1 MSTTTPQRKPR
12 YRRVR
17 DVPLR
22 LQERDAEIIRQIYR
36 HRFLTSEHIAALLG
50 GSQQGILRRLHKLYH
65 AGYLDR
71 PPEQIRPYKSGSD
84 PMVYG
89 LGNKGAELLSER
101 FHIPKTKVDWTSKNR
116 EVKTVFL
123 AHTLQTANFMVCLE
137 MACKAKQ
144 GVELIT
150 SETIWQQMPEAIRNR
165 KNPWGWKVETK
176 AEHQGQERNLS
187 FGMVP
192 DKVFGLY
199 FPKEPPGRQR
209 AYFFLEADRSTMPI
223 KSADMFRTSFYKKML
238 GYWHSWRQGLFEKTF
253 PFKSARVLTV
263 TKSQDRIRNMVAAG
277 KALDPKGKG
286 LRMFLFAAEKQ
297 FNPKAPEDILGK
309 IWTDG
314 RGETVSLLD

>member
-1 MSTTTPQRKPR
+1 MSITTQQRKPR

-17 DVPLR
+17 EIPFR
-22 LQERDAEIIRQIYR
+22 LQERDAEIIQQIYR
-36 HRFLTSEHIAALLG
+36 HRFLTSEHIAALLD

-137 MACKAKQ
+137 LACRAKK

-150 SETIWQQMPEAIRNR
+150 PETIWQQMPEAIRNR
-165 KNPWGWKVETK
+165 KNPYGWKVEMK
-176 AEHQGQERNLS
+176 ATHHGKDLDLS

-192 DKVFGLY
+192 DKVLGLY
-199 FPKEPPGRQR
+199 FPQDQPGRNR
-209 AYFFLEADRSTMPI
+209 AFFFLEADRSTMPI

-238 GYWHSWRQGLFEKTF
+238 GYWHSWQQGLFEKTF
-253 PFKSARVLTV
+253 PFKSARVLTI
-263 TKSQDRIRNMVAAG
+263 TKSQERIQSMVAIG
-277 KALDPKGKG
+277 KELDPKGKG
-286 LRMFLFAAEKQ
+286 LRMFLFATEKQ
-297 FNPKAPEDILGK
+297 FSLKTPEAILDQT
-309 IWTDG
+309 WTNG
-314 RGETVSLLD
+314 RGEAVSLLG